1 MTMKKKIV
9 LAFSGGLDTSFCIP
23 YLLEQNYE
31 VHTLFVNTGGTSS
44 KEEQVITQRAMELGS
59 TKHLNINV
67 EKALWSEILT
77 PLIYSGALYQNK
89 YPALCSDRYLI
100 VKESIKLCQKLKTK
114 YIAHGCTGM
123 GNDQVRFDLSIMAH
137 GDYKIITP
145 IREIQN
151 ITQNVRGYEEEYL
164 KNKGFKVSSLHKKY
178 SVNENLMGATISGS
192 EIDVWE
198 EPSKESFVL
207 CKLPHQYPK
216 QSKSLTLKFLK
227 GKVVA
232 LNNKKIAGPD
242 LLRALNVL
250 GGSFGIGRSVFA
262 SDTIIGLKGR
272 FVFEAPGITILM
284 AAHRALEE
292 CVLTD
297 KQNTFKASVGQEWV
311 NLVYRG
317 FFFEPLR
324 ENLECF
330 LLDSQQTVSGE
341 VVVVL
346 SPGKVESVAVHS
358 KNILKSKEG
367 VYAQSAKWSE
377 AESKGFIK
385 LIGQSTSTWSS
396 IHYKK

>member
-1 MTMKKKIV
+1 MKKKIV

-31 VHTLFVNTGGTSS
+31 IHTLFVNTGGTSS
-44 KEEQVITQRAMELGS
+44 KEEQSISKRAMELGS

-164 KNKGFKVSSLHKKY
+164 TNKGFKVSSLHKKY

-198 EPSKESFVL
+198 EPSKDSFVL

-216 QSKSLTLKFLK
+216 QSKSLTLKF
-227 GKVVA
+227 
-232 LNNKKIAGPD
+232 AGPD

-297 KQNTFKASVGQEWV
+297 KQNSFKASVGQEWV

-330 LLDSQQTVSGE
+330 LLDSQQTISGE